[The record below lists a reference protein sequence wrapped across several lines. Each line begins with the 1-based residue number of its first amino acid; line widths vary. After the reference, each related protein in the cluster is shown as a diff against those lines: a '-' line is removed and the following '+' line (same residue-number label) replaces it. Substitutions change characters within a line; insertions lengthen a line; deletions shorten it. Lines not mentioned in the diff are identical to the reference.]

1 MTLRRLILRLLAVAV
16 LVTVTAIG
24 GLGCFNWW
32 IRNTWMPIAPLC
44 FDGDE
49 VVQLTEPLTPE
60 AKELYLRYF
69 AWTLDIFK
77 EKDRAERATYA
88 RVVGDQAYVRTWY
101 WLLGTPELR
110 NLAHAWEAELYRRMD
125 VKEESDNMCLD
136 IVRVATINRPRHYDS
151 EDYISESM
159 ADRLTPWTFDIWAER
174 NGDYTWVGRQLKR
187 IESDSPPP

>member
-1 MTLRRLILRLLAVAV
+1 MISRRFILRLLAVAV
-16 LVTVTAIG
+16 LVAVTAIG
-24 GLGCFNWW
+24 GLGWFNWW

-49 VVQLTEPLTPE
+49 TVQLTEPLTPE
-60 AKELYLRYF
+60 AKELYLRYI
-69 AWTLDIFK
+69 TRMRDIFT

-110 NLAHAWEAELYRRMD
+110 NLAHAWEKELYRRID
-125 VKEESDNMCLD
+125 IKDDADNMCLD

-159 ADRLTPWTFDIWAER
+159 ADRLTPWTFNVWGER
-174 NGDYTWVGRQLKR
+174 SGNYTWIGWQLKR
-187 IESDSPPP
+187 IESDSSPP